1 MVTRNFGCI
10 DSIRLIVAVETDFY
24 RYIPD
29 AFTPDGDGLNEC
41 FKIKGV
47 GFEGYEFAVYDRWG
61 NEVFHTLDM
70 TECSDGTF
78 NGQPLPVGAYN
89 YRLIAD
95 LPFDEIE
102 IFTGT
107 LNILRR

>member
-1 MVTRNFGCI
+1 
-10 DSIRLIVAVETDFY
+10 
-24 RYIPD
+24 
-29 AFTPDGDGLNEC
+29 
-41 FKIKGV
+41 
-47 GFEGYEFAVYDRWG
+47 
-61 NEVFHTLDM
+61 M
-70 TECSDGTF
+70 TECWDGTF

-107 LNILRR
+107 LNILR

>member
-1 MVTRNFGCI
+1 MLGRKV
-10 DSIRLIVAVETDFY
+10 
-24 RYIPD
+24 
-29 AFTPDGDGLNEC
+29 
-41 FKIKGV
+41 
-47 GFEGYEFAVYDRWG
+47 
-61 NEVFHTLDM
+61 H
-70 TECSDGTF
+70 F

-107 LNILRR
+107 LNIASLMIKGTEELVLQSPG